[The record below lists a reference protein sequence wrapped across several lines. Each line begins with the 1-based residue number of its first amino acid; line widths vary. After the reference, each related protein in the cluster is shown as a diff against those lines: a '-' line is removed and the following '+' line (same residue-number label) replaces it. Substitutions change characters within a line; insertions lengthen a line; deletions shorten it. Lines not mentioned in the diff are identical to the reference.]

1 MKVRSFEYIKHF
13 IKSNDK
19 SKVKEVLDGDISI
32 KSHESGGKANK
43 KLEYKKIK
51 CDPHGMLIAIL
62 TGC

>member
-19 SKVKEVLDGDISI
+19 SKVKEVLDGNINI
-32 KSHESGGKANK
+32 KSHESGGKAN